1 MKNLNYL
8 LKQLCYRNRDGSHS
22 TQAGRARLLSQI
34 GSSLRSLG
42 FRHMKID
49 SLKPKHVDSY
59 VRHMTAQDFTPGTMK
74 NHMSAIRWWAEKIG
88 KPNVVARE
96 NSFYGIPDR
105 QYVTNESKAENLT
118 DMHLS
123 KIWDRY
129 VRISLELQS
138 QFGLRREESMKIN
151 PSIAIQGDR
160 CVLKASWCK
169 GGRARSIPIRTQTQR
184 DALESAKQLAGQG
197 SLIPPDR
204 TYKEHLRIFE
214 KQTKAAGISHTHGL
228 RHEYA
233 QIKYEELTGWKCPAT
248 GGLKFKELTDEQKL
262 TNSAAR
268 VIISNE
274 LGHSRE
280 EVTAVYLGR

>member
-8 LKQLCYRNRDGSHS
+8 LKQLCERNRDGSHS

-49 SLKPKHVDSY
+49 SLKPKHVDSC
-59 VRHMTAQDFTPGTMK
+59 VRHMTAQGFTPGTMK

-88 KPNVVARE
+88 KPNVVARD
-96 NSFYGIPDR
+96 NSFYKIPDR
-105 QYVTNESKAENLT
+105 QYVTNESKAVQLTNENLE
-118 DMHLS
+118 
-123 KIWDRY
+123 KIADRH
-129 VRISLELQS
+129 VQMSLILQS

-151 PSIAIQGDR
+151 PSLAVQGDR

-169 GGRARSIPIRTQTQR
+169 GGRGRSIPIRTQAQR
-184 DALESAKQLAGQG
+184 NALESAKQLAGRG
-197 SLIPPDR
+197 SLIPPER

-233 QIKYEELTGWKCPAT
+233 QTRYEELTGWKCPAA
-248 GGLKFKELTDEQKL
+248 GGTRFKELTDEQKL
-262 TNSAAR
+262 TDSAAR
-268 VIISNE
+268 IIISNE